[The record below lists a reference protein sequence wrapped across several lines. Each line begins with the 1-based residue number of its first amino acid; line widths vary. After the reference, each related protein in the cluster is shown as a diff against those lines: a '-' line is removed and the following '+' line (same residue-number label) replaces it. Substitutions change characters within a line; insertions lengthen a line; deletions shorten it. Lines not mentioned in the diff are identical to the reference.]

1 MRGVST
7 TIAGL
12 IIITFLLIAV
22 IPLIIRLFMQSTEAT
37 LKVSEQAARRVAESV
52 PGLAV
57 REEPSES
64 TLTTRVYYVKNDSP
78 NPEELYFLVVS
89 GTNGTFLVKVVDALN
104 TWISAGNTQV
114 MVIPLEKTI
123 TTIETL
129 KINPLGRAKI
139 EVVNGKLLGVITVDG
154 SYIKALQ
161 ASSITAEV
169 ALTVQSQY
177 INLTGFTSLED
188 LFNNSDIIITT
199 DLSSATSEQSLL
211 YSGFI
216 ESYCYSGSSNPT
228 RGGFNIAYKNSLRV
242 LYINNL
248 GPDPGMLIVGGRQ
261 SDYATKNV
269 TVNIYI
275 PAYTLAPVREGEPG
289 ILIAQTSAWD
299 ILCVSIPALTQRGA
313 DLFTVCHSFGGDS
326 SAAQFFEQH
335 ILRFSLSE
343 NTGSP
348 PDSITIQ
355 LTNGMFTL
363 DLGLIAYSSTD
374 VLYCPP
380 RLLSGINYD
389 PVSRT
394 ESMIF
399 SECIL
404 FQLKTSGTLQL
415 DKYILSN
422 VAATLQGV
430 VIDVDT
436 GIHNFSRVEASGIVD
451 SYTYYDRPGS
461 LVFPDFPIV
470 IKVESTITAI
480 NTLRVYDYARSRYY
494 NETRAFG
501 IYYYSGYTDGDIVSL
516 YSLDIFSRGGIISV
530 YDFVPSATSG
540 LAPFFVIAD
549 TDGNGLAELI
559 FTDEWFKPGP
569 KYTPYAFQEVYDLSD
584 VISDASY
591 GTFFNSL
598 VGDLGLSWYG
608 CIEQTLERLYLK
620 FGPRYAVN
628 GSEIAS
634 VSIQIRYSYHDSLGA
649 DIDELDD
656 PKSGIWGFYIVD
668 ENGTI
673 VTDTEYI
680 YQQLSVLE
688 DTWPPNSNYVSEA
701 AFLPIPNSPELYYV
715 AWGVSEDYA
724 MDYLNAWPSAT
735 GYINDLEQTI
745 VVEWI
750 GMWYLRR

>member
-1 MRGVST
+1 MRSIST

-12 IIITFLLIAV
+12 IIITFLLVAV
-22 IPLIIRLFMQSTEAT
+22 IPLVIKLFMQGTEAT
-37 LKVSEQAARRVAESV
+37 LRVSEQAARRIAESV
-52 PGLAV
+52 PGLSV
-57 REEPSES
+57 YEEPSES
-64 TLTTRVYYVKNDSP
+64 TLKTKVYYVVNDSP
-78 NPEELYFLVVS
+78 NPEELYILVIS

-104 TWISAGNTQV
+104 TWLTAGNTQV
-114 MVIPLEKTI
+114 IVVPLEKTVMAV
-123 TTIETL
+123 ETL

-154 SYIKALQ
+154 SYVKAFH

-199 DLSSATSEQSLL
+199 NLSSTTSEQSLL

-216 ESYCYSGSSNPT
+216 ESYCYSGNSNPT
-228 RGGFNIAYKNSLRV
+228 RGGFTIAYKSNLKV

-269 TVNIYI
+269 TVNIYM
-275 PAYTLAPVREGEPG
+275 PAYTLAPVQEGEPG
-289 ILIAQTSAWD
+289 ILVARTSAWD
-299 ILCVSIPALTQRGA
+299 VLCVSIPATTRGRA

-326 SAAQFFEQH
+326 SVAQFFEQH
-335 ILRFSLSE
+335 MLRFSLSE
-343 NTGSP
+343 NTGTP

-355 LTNGMFTL
+355 LANGMFTL

-389 PVSRT
+389 PVSHT

-404 FQLKTSGTLQL
+404 FQLKTSGSPQL
-415 DKYILSN
+415 DKYTLSN
-422 VAATLQGV
+422 VAITLQGV
-430 VIDVDT
+430 LIDVDT
-436 GIHNFSRVEASGIVD
+436 GIHNFSLVEASGTVD
-451 SYTYYDRPGS
+451 SYTYYDKPGS

-470 IKVESTITAI
+470 IKVESTIAAI
-480 NTLRVYDYARSRYY
+480 NTLKVYDYTRNRYY

-501 IYYYSGYTDGDIVSL
+501 IYYYSGYSEGSIVSL
-516 YSLDIFSRGGIISV
+516 YSLNIFSRGGIISV
-530 YDFVPSATSG
+530 YDFVPGITSG
-540 LAPFFVIAD
+540 LAPFFIIAD

-569 KYTPYAFQEVYDLSD
+569 KYTPYAYQEIYDLSD
-584 VISDASY
+584 VISDTSY

-598 VGDLGLSWYG
+598 VGDLELSWYG

-634 VSIQIRYSYHDSLGA
+634 VSIQIRYSYHDSVVA
-649 DIDELDD
+649 DIDEIDD
-656 PKSGIWGFYIVD
+656 PKNSIWGFYIVD
-668 ENGTI
+668 ENGTV

-715 AWGVSEDYA
+715 AWGVSEDYT
-724 MDYLNAWPSAT
+724 MDYLNAWPSAA
-735 GYINDLEQTI
+735 GYINDLEQTVI
-745 VVEWI
+745 VEWI